1 MAARAMHQ
9 RRLRCLT
16 GTVQDAKQR
25 LEMVKSLLKSGPVQA
40 VIGTLL
46 GGYMGFVGAT
56 TRFERLGLEH
66 IEPIRAGGEGLIG
79 AIWHSRIM
87 LSPAIWPKGAQP
99 AKVLISR
106 SGEGDAI
113 ARAAAVNGVGAVRG
127 SSLNMK
133 KREKSKGAMSG
144 FREMVRFIRSGGCMA
159 IMPDGPRGPRM
170 RIGLGPLM
178 IAQMSGAPIIPAT
191 WSVRWGK
198 AFNSWDRFLLP
209 FPFGKGVIA
218 YGEPLIVPK
227 EADADR
233 LEALRAELEARL
245 IALTQDADHRCG
257 RERVEP
263 APASS

>member
-1 MAARAMHQ
+1 
-9 RRLRCLT
+9 
-16 GTVQDAKQR
+16 
-25 LEMVKSLLKSGPVQA
+25 MVKSLLKSGPVQA

-56 TRFERLGLEH
+56 TRFERIGVEH
-66 IEPIRAGGEGLIG
+66 IEPIREGGAGLIG

-99 AKVLISR
+99 PKVLISR

-113 ARAAAVNGVGAVRG
+113 ARAAAVNGVGAIRG
-127 SSLNMK
+127 SSLNLK

-144 FREMVRFIRSGGCMA
+144 FREMVRFIRGGGCMA

-178 IAQMSGAPIIPAT
+178 IAQMSGAPIVPAT

-198 AFNSWDRFLLP
+198 TFSSWDRFILP
-209 FPFGKGVIA
+209 FPFGEGVIA
-218 YGEPLIVPK
+218 YGEPVTVPK
-227 EADADR
+227 DADAET
-233 LEALRAELEARL
+233 LEALRAELESRL
-245 IALTQDADHRCG
+245 IALTQDADQRCR

-263 APASS
+263 APARS